1 VNSGQPEPSTRPAKP
16 APAERR
22 FAPAAALA
30 RPRSWVP
37 RAAGL
42 ACYVIGLLDILS
54 AVFPTIRRSAPLAKV
69 GHYLPGLQVDP
80 VAVTGSLIIGIL
92 LVLVAHGLRRRKHR
106 AWMGTVAL
114 LGGSLVTRV
123 VEALRF
129 DHREV
134 MPSGLVLAVALLVL
148 LLVHRREFYALSDP
162 RSRWRAIWT
171 FFVLFVA
178 DLAIGL
184 AIVSARPRELIG
196 DPGLVARLEHVLLG
210 LAGVGG
216 PLNFRRDHYSD
227 YVYISLFTLGMIT
240 VVVTLYLFFR
250 PAEPAGR
257 LTAEQEVR
265 VRELL
270 AKQGQRD
277 SLGYFAL
284 RRDKSVMF
292 SQSGKSA
299 IAYRVVSGVMLASGD
314 PLGDPEAWPGA
325 IKAFMERAQRYAWIP
340 AVVGCSEQ
348 GGEVWCREAEMAAL
362 ELGDEAV
369 VEVAQFSLDGRAM
382 RNVRQMVNRIERQG
396 YECEVRRLR
405 DIPAEQVA
413 LIRRLATAGR
423 STETERGFSMAL
435 GRFGDPADG
444 ECVVVTATKDGEIR
458 AVLNFVPWGRDGL
471 SLDLMRRDRTADP
484 GLNELMIVAALREA
498 KGLGVTRMSLNFAVF
513 RSALERGEKIGAGP
527 VLRRWRGLLVFMSRW
542 FQIESLYRF
551 NAKFRPMWEPRFV
564 VYRQTRDLPRIAI
577 AALEAEAFLVL
588 PSVLRRKQKETPAPA
603 PASSLTAQS
612 RPE

>member
-1 VNSGQPEPSTRPAKP
+1 MNTGQPEPSARPAKP
-16 APAERR
+16 AALERR
-22 FAPAAALA
+22 FAASAANLV

-37 RAAGL
+37 RAAGIS
-42 ACYVIGLLDILS
+42 CYVIGLLDVLS
-54 AVFPTIRRSAPLAKV
+54 GVFPTIRRSPQLARA

-106 AWMGTVAL
+106 AWMGTLVL
-114 LGGSLVTRV
+114 LAGSLVTRV
-123 VEALRF
+123 VEAVRVGHHEQVPGGAIL
-129 DHREV
+129 
-134 MPSGLVLAVALLVL
+134 GAALLVL

-171 FFVLFVA
+171 FFGLLVA
-178 DLAIGL
+178 DLLIGL
-184 AIVSARPRELIG
+184 VIISARPQELIG
-196 DPGLVARLEHVLLG
+196 SPSLAARAHHVLFG

-216 PLNFRRDHYSD
+216 PVGFSRDHYAD
-227 YVYISLFTLGMIT
+227 YVYFSLLTLGLIT
-240 VVVTLYLFFR
+240 VLVTLYLFFR
-250 PAEPAGR
+250 PAEPIGR
-257 LTAEQEVR
+257 MTDEQETQ

-270 AKQGQRD
+270 VKQGRRD

-292 SQSGKSA
+292 SQSGKAA

-314 PLGDPEAWPGA
+314 PIGDPEAWPGA

-340 AVVGCSEQ
+340 AVMGCSEQ
-348 GGEVWCREAEMAAL
+348 GGEVWCREGDMDAL

-369 VEVAQFSLDGRAM
+369 VEVSQFSLDGRAM

-396 YECEVRRLR
+396 YLCEVRRLR
-405 DIPAEQVA
+405 DIPAEQVV

-435 GRFGDPADG
+435 GRFGDPSDG

-498 KGLGVTRMSLNFAVF
+498 GSLGVARMSLNFAVF

-527 VLRRWRGLLVFMSRW
+527 VLRRWRGLLVFLSRW

-551 NAKFRPMWEPRFV
+551 NAKFRPSWEPRFV

-588 PSVLRRKQKETPAPA
+588 PTLFRRNHKEAA
-603 PASSLTAQS
+603 VSEASLAESATAD
-612 RPE
+612 